1 MDGEDRRRPAT
12 EADTPCPWWERTS
25 AAVDGELGDDE
36 AELVMAHAG
45 RCERCGVLAGLDGAV
60 PVTIGLDG
68 PPLATEMLTSRE
80 RRWLDGGWTRRLLLV
95 AALVILVE
103 AVPSYL
109 SGHGNGAEAH
119 AARHLASW
127 QIGFGVG
134 LFVAAWV
141 SRLSSAILA
150 LAVTFAT
157 LIVGATVIE
166 AATAHRGPWAD
177 WVHVVELVAVFLL
190 WRLAPAHVLQWRR
203 HDATDDAPG
212 RPERADRFRSVD
224 DGPRQER

>member
-1 MDGEDRRRPAT
+1 MDGEDRIRPTA
-12 EADTPCPWWERTS
+12 EGDTPCPWWERTS
-25 AAVDGELGDDE
+25 AAVDGELVSDE
-36 AELVMAHAG
+36 VELVLAHAD
-45 RCERCGVLAGLDGAV
+45 RCDRCGVLLGLDRA
-60 PVTIGLDG
+60 PSAMIRLDG
-68 PPLATEMLTSRE
+68 PPLRSDALTSRE

-95 AALVILVE
+95 AAVVLVVE
-103 AVPSYL
+103 AVPAYL

-141 SRLSSAILA
+141 ARLSSAILA
-150 LAVTFAT
+150 LAVTFAV

-203 HDATDDAPG
+203 PVATDDAP
-212 RPERADRFRSVD
+212 PQTNVVDRFPAVD
-224 DGPRQER
+224 DRPRQEW

>member
-1 MDGEDRRRPAT
+1 MDGEDRSRPVT
-12 EADTPCPWWERTS
+12 DRDTPCPWWERTS
-25 AAVDGELGDDE
+25 AAVDGELGGDE
-36 AELVMAHAG
+36 AELVMAHAD
-45 RCERCGVLAGLDGAV
+45 RCERCGVLVGLDGAS
-60 PVTIGLDG
+60 PATIGLG
-68 PPLATEMLTSRE
+68 RPPLARQTLTARE
-80 RRWLDGGWTRRLLLV
+80 RRWLDSRWTRRLLLV
-95 AALVILVE
+95 AALVIVVE
-103 AVPSYL
+103 AVPAYL

-150 LAVTFAT
+150 LAVTFAA

-166 AATAHRGPWAD
+166 VATAHRGPWAD

-203 HDATDDAPG
+203 HDVTDDAPG
-212 RPERADRFRSVD
+212 RPERADGLRTVD